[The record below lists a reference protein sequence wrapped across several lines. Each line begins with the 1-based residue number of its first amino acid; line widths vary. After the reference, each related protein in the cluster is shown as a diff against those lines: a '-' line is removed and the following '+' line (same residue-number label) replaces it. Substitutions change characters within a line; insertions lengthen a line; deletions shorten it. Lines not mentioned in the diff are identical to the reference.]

1 MEKSCLFPNCDEV
14 IKTRGLCALH
24 YQYAYRLVKRGHTT
38 WSDLE
43 AQGKAKPRTRI
54 SSEVNK
60 WFLEDSN
67 SRILEDDS

>member
-38 WSDLE
+38 WEELE
-43 AQGKAKPRTRI
+43 TQDKAKPRTRI
-54 SSEVNK
+54 SSEINK
-60 WFLEDSN
+60 WFLANPDQ
-67 SRILEDDS
+67 RLLENEE